1 MRWHARHTRRCAA
14 ALSAQST
21 SRWTLAKGTLGLPG
35 RSGEVAS
42 WQLLACRGPARA
54 VANASPAPAGLTSTG
69 ADRPSRLAGAD
80 RDARMSAAAATIQE
94 LTTAK
99 KHSQMVTNNRADRAG
114 GKGSVG
120 GFRQPTQIG
129 ARPDEFVPFRA
140 NPQQQAFAKL
150 QPVLT
155 WAGISTARAG
165 RSGGPRVIG
174 STGTCD
180 NGASSVFLALVAP
193 PRCSRFRT

>member
-1 MRWHARHTRRCAA
+1 
-14 ALSAQST
+14 
-21 SRWTLAKGTLGLPG
+21 
-35 RSGEVAS
+35 
-42 WQLLACRGPARA
+42 
-54 VANASPAPAGLTSTG
+54 
-69 ADRPSRLAGAD
+69 
-80 RDARMSAAAATIQE
+80 MSAAAASIQE

-99 KHSQMVTNNRADRAG
+99 NTRRWSRTIRADRAG

-120 GFRQPTQIG
+120 SIRQPTQIG

-140 NPQQQAFAKL
+140 NPRQQAFAKL

-155 WAGISTARAG
+155 SAGISTARAG

-180 NGASSVFLALVAP
+180 NGASSVFLALVRA
-193 PRCSRFRT
+193 PRCSRIPDVSLADDEGGAGFHHDARYLVMITTSCRALSLRIRMQLKLSCPDLWR